1 MNEQPLELVKKGH
14 IDKPSYDIPTHLL
27 QPMWLRS
34 RESFVDDGLVYDPIA
49 ANACRFCQLSSEC
62 LSGDI
67 AQKQLLHAT
76 ITKLCDERVSTFIK
90 EKPNAWVLNI
100 GAGLDTRFYRLD
112 NGLCHWIEFDVSEN
126 LLWREKLFHPSER
139 YKLVSGSIDN
149 LHWIDAL
156 SIPNNVPVLI
166 VCEQAL
172 LSRVES
178 DIAKFIQTLSRHF
191 SRCDTCI
198 VVAGDKASTS
208 LGKRLGSQN
217 YAHGMSKPTEKLAQ
231 WLPWCKYVK
240 LFSPLDDHCGRWKV
254 WQRAIATFPSLRN
267 RLTPVVVEMSW

>member
-1 MNEQPLELVKKGH
+1 MIEQQKNAVNQGH
-14 IDKPSYDIPTHLL
+14 SNKRHYDIPTHLL

-49 ANACRFCQLSSEC
+49 ANACRYCQLSSEC

-67 AQKQLLHAT
+67 VQKQLLHAT
-76 ITKLCDERVSTFIK
+76 ITKICDERVSAFLK
-90 EKPNAWVLNI
+90 DNPNAWVLNI

-112 NGLCHWIEFDVSEN
+112 NGLCHWVEFDVSEN
-126 LLWREKLFHPSER
+126 LLWREKLFHSSER

-149 LHWIDAL
+149 LHWMDSL

-172 LSRVES
+172 LTRVES
-178 DIAKFIQTLSRHF
+178 KVADFVQTLSRHLNN
-191 SRCDTCI
+191 CQACI
-198 VVAGDKASTS
+198 VVAGDKASS
-208 LGKRLGSQN
+208 AFGKRLGSQE
-217 YAHGMSKPTEKLAQ
+217 YSHGFNKPTEKFLQ

-240 LFSPLDDHCGRWKV
+240 LFSPLDDNCGRWKV
-254 WQRAIATFPSLRN
+254 WQRAIAAFPTLRN
-267 RLTPVVVEMSW
+267 RLTPIVVEISW